1 MNKIGMSLRVLTEKG
16 LTLFIVLLLLVP
28 MVTQADITDPTLDT
42 TSTVS
47 DSTKSALAKLFV
59 SMAVIE
65 DMLTDPSLPDEL
77 RESVSSSLV
86 SIRGTLDSMA
96 GMVGEDVIAEAS
108 KGKDSAYYTDSA
120 TDTNPSAAADQVV
133 DSALMLVDEYVR
145 TEYSTEQ
152 KESWLASFSRS
163 IVMLKSNSDE
173 TIALE
178 KLNEIKVYIESMLTD
193 TTLTVS
199 QIAELNELLT
209 ITNDSIDEVENP
221 DSPDLIS
228 TVFPTDS
235 LDIKYKHLVSAFEA
249 AVDSINEQL
258 TDPTLSAGDRD
269 RLNSSLLSI
278 TPMLTS
284 VQAKNPEWYVAT
296 WERFGV
302 KSEIE
307 NATFFVG
314 FNGFSGSITTDANEQ
329 IVLSG
334 NEISDNTYPGSVA
347 IYVDGIPRG
356 SQSGQFTAAQAS
368 AYFGPFIA
376 QFLLSNEGFR
386 NTDAT
391 NNSTAC
397 AAPFS
402 FTSIKTAVNDLL
414 DAPLNYSPTFTAS
427 GYQTGASESEILD
440 YFGREWGDPY
450 TVRTWEVVGSNYEVV
465 GSTEVCEP
473 NPLDPV
479 GADVCAMVDD
489 YDYVDVYDWV
499 YDWVVPACEDD
510 ESWEAVY

>member
-249 AVDSINEQL
+249 AVEL
-258 TDPTLSAGDRD
+258 YKR
-269 RLNSSLLSI
+269 
-278 TPMLTS
+278 
-284 VQAKNPEWYVAT
+284 AT
-296 WERFGV
+296 
-302 KSEIE
+302 
-307 NATFFVG
+307 
-314 FNGFSGSITTDANEQ
+314 
-329 IVLSG
+329 
-334 NEISDNTYPGSVA
+334 
-347 IYVDGIPRG
+347 
-356 SQSGQFTAAQAS
+356 
-368 AYFGPFIA
+368 
-376 QFLLSNEGFR
+376 
-386 NTDAT
+386 
-391 NNSTAC
+391 
-397 AAPFS
+397 
-402 FTSIKTAVNDLL
+402 
-414 DAPLNYSPTFTAS
+414 
-427 GYQTGASESEILD
+427 
-440 YFGREWGDPY
+440 
-450 TVRTWEVVGSNYEVV
+450 
-465 GSTEVCEP
+465 
-473 NPLDPV
+473 
-479 GADVCAMVDD
+479 
-489 YDYVDVYDWV
+489 
-499 YDWVVPACEDD
+499 
-510 ESWEAVY
+510 